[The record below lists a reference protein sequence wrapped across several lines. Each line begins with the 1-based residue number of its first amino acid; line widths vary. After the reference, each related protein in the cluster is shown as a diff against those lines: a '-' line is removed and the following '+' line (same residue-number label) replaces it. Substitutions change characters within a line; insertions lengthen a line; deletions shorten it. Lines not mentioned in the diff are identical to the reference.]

1 MFSDQQSGDTGSG
14 DSGFGGQFPG
24 GPGFTG
30 KRPWYGPKRFGYG
43 YGPRTWQG
51 FLVTGLSVLAVII
64 AGALAKGT
72 PWFYGVIIAV
82 VAVHLVIIAVQRPR

>member
-1 MFSDQQSGDTGSG
+1 MFSDQQSGEAGSG
-14 DSGFGGQFPG
+14 NSGFGGR
-24 GPGFTG
+24 
-30 KRPWYGPKRFGYG
+30 RPWYGPKRVGIG

-72 PWFYGVIIAV
+72 PWFYGVIIVV
-82 VAVHLVIIAVQRPR
+82 VAVHLGIIAVQRPR